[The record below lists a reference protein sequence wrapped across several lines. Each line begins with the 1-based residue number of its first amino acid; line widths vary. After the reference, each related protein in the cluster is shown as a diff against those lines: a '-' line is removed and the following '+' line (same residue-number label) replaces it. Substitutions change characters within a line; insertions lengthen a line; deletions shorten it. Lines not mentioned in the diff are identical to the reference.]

1 MVNLELEI
9 IFWIVLL
16 TYIGARLNLTKK
28 GLNQEY

>member
-16 TYIGARLNLTKK
+16 TYIFARFNLTKK
-28 GLNQEY
+28 GSSQA